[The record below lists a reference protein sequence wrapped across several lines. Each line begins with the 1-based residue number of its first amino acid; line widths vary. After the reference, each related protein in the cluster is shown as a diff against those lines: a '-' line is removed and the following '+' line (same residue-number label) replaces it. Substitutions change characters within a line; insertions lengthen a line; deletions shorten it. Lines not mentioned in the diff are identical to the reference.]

1 MNKFHPCRCRN
12 VLLSLGL
19 ALGLLCIVPSGCLG
33 QTMGTTSFSVQNRWQ
48 LSLPAPHSLLNAGPM
63 VPLEPELTG
72 LFLLN
77 GEGVWLLGNGGR
89 FVFADTLQ
97 LRLDREEPEIGN
109 RLNELYFTLNPVD
122 YFFLDLGKQVV
133 VSGGGFFLNPAG
145 LWPEQTTWRQDR
157 TLPPEG
163 KVIVRGEY
171 LFSHLTMEV
180 GWAPQLA
187 WAENKDGVLW
197 RYIGSP
203 QKTAQTWVMVSSGL
217 AGVDLGVL
225 LAYRGRWKAG
235 LSLAKVWGER
245 LATHCAIGWEERDK
259 SQAEQGNKLYR
270 VLVEEATGAAP
281 PPTVLPSVAWEQMM
295 IQNLVDRSGLALF
308 YLRFERDHFG
318 LALGVQ
324 QPYGKNAS
332 EFGLLNSERQVT
344 LQIHFGL

>member
-1 MNKFHPCRCRN
+1 
-12 VLLSLGL
+12 
-19 ALGLLCIVPSGCLG
+19 
-33 QTMGTTSFSVQNRWQ
+33 
-48 LSLPAPHSLLNAGPM
+48 
-63 VPLEPELTG
+63 
-72 LFLLN
+72 
-77 GEGVWLLGNGGR
+77 
-89 FVFADTLQ
+89 
-97 LRLDREEPEIGN
+97 
-109 RLNELYFTLNPVD
+109 
-122 YFFLDLGKQVV
+122 
-133 VSGGGFFLNPAG
+133 
-145 LWPEQTTWRQDR
+145 
-157 TLPPEG
+157 G

-270 VLVEEATGAAP
+270 VLVEKATGAAP

-308 YLRFERDHFG
+308 YLRFERDRFG
-318 LALGVQ
+318 LA
-324 QPYGKNAS
+324 
-332 EFGLLNSERQVT
+332 
-344 LQIHFGL
+344 

>member
-89 FVFADTLQ
+89 
-97 LRLDREEPEIGN
+97 
-109 RLNELYFTLNPVD
+109 
-122 YFFLDLGKQVV
+122 
-133 VSGGGFFLNPAG
+133 
-145 LWPEQTTWRQDR
+145 
-157 TLPPEG
+157 
-163 KVIVRGEY
+163 
-171 LFSHLTMEV
+171 
-180 GWAPQLA
+180 
-187 WAENKDGVLW
+187 
-197 RYIGSP
+197 
-203 QKTAQTWVMVSSGL
+203 
-217 AGVDLGVL
+217 
-225 LAYRGRWKAG
+225 WKAG

-308 YLRFERDHFG
+308 YLRFERDRFG